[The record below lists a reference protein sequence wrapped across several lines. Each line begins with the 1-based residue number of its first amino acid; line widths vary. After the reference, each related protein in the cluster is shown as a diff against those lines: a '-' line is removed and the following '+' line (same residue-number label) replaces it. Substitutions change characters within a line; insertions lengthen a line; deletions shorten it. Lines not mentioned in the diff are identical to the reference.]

1 MNCLTCKWRRPME
14 PNTDALASLYRCARF
29 PRHEVFDQAK
39 LNTHT
44 CGEYAP
50 VEYETLVRYVL
61 THGH

>member
-1 MNCLTCKWRRPME
+1 ME
-14 PNTDALASLYRCARF
+14 PNTPELASLYRCARF
-29 PRHEVFDQAK
+29 PRHEVYDQSK